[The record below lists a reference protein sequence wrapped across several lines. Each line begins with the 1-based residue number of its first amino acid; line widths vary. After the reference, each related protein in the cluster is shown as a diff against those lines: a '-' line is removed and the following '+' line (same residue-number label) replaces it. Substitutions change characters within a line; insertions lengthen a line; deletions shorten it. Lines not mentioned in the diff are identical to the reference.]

1 MYFLD
6 THNTLWY
13 LAVDSWYVIAR
24 CRSKA
29 VSPVSHSSDRGG
41 IFFSLQRWVV
51 SVCLKWSWH
60 WLIRQD
66 VGQNGTEQ
74 HNQPVHGWYL
84 HRVMYSWLKIMT
96 NESFRWFLLV
106 KTLYATRW
114 WRGGSVLQVFEVR
127 CAALHDVEG
136 NKTND
141 YRMSSGKSATC
152 TDALPRSE
160 QLQAP
165 RIAGTRTI
173 RHILIGLLS
182 HSSVSG
188 STSLLEYKLRTNW
201 MISGL

>member
-74 HNQPVHGWYL
+74 HNQPVHRWYL
-84 HRVMYSWLKIMT
+84 HWVMYSGLKIMT
-96 NESFRWFLLV
+96 NESFCWYLLV
-106 KTLYATRW
+106 KTLYATRR

-136 NKTND
+136 KRQVTTACHLEKVLHALMHFHGLNTFRHPESQEQEL
-141 YRMSSGKSATC
+141 YAT
-152 TDALPRSE
+152 S
-160 QLQAP
+160 
-165 RIAGTRTI
+165 
-173 RHILIGLLS
+173 
-182 HSSVSG
+182 
-188 STSLLEYKLRTNW
+188 W
-201 MISGL
+201 